1 MISPLSASSQAFLV
15 GLNQIEQREQQAQTE
30 LTTGLKI
37 NVVSDAPDQIS
48 PLLQTRSD
56 LSQAQQ
62 ITSNLGIVTTEV
74 NSAET
79 ALQSAVSLVD
89 KAQSLGTEGAS
100 DLASANTQQNV
111 AAQLGTT
118 LQQLVSLANTT
129 VGGRYIFSGDAD
141 QTQPYTIDLTQPV
154 PISAYQ
160 GSAATRQI
168 QTSNGSQIA
177 VSLNAQTIFDSPD
190 STQNVFTSIN
200 NLRQALLNNSGA
212 SAVSSALADVQTSD
226 TYLNQQLAF
235 YGNVQDEV
243 SSASNDAQNNATQ
256 LQTQLS
262 GIQDADEAAAITQMT
277 EGQTA
282 QQAALVSRAQ
292 LPKTTLFDYISSGA

>member
-15 GLNQIEQREQQAQTE
+15 GLDQIEQREQQAQTE

-48 PLLQTRSD
+48 TLLQTRSD
-56 LSQAQQ
+56 LNQAQQ

-89 KAQSLGTEGAS
+89 SAQSLGTEGAS
-100 DLASANTQQNV
+100 DLASSDTQQNV
-111 AAQLGTT
+111 ADQLGTI
-118 LQQLVSLANTT
+118 LQQLVAAANTT
-129 VGGRYIFSGDAD
+129 VGGRYIFSGDSD
-141 QTQPYTIDLTQPV
+141 QQEPYTIDLTQSN

-177 VSLNAQTIFDSPD
+177 VSLNAQTIFDSPN

-200 NLRQALLNNSGA
+200 NLRQTLLNGGSAA
-212 SAVSSALADVQTSD
+212 SVTAALADVQTSD

-235 YGNVQDEV
+235 YGNVQDQV
-243 SSASNDAQNNATQ
+243 ASASNDAQNNETQ

-262 GIQDADEAAAITQMT
+262 GIQDADEASAITQLT

-292 LPKTTLFDYISSGA
+292 LPKTTLFDYISTSS

>member
-1 MISPLSASSQAFLV
+1 MISPLSASSQAFLA
-15 GLNQIEQREQQAQTE
+15 GLNQIEQRELQAQTE
-30 LTTGLKI
+30 LTTGLQI
-37 NVVSDAPDQIS
+37 NVVSDAPDEIS

-89 KAQSLGTEGAS
+89 SAQSLGTEGAS
-100 DLASANTQQNV
+100 DLASGDTQQNV
-111 AAQLGTT
+111 AEQLGTT
-118 LQQLVSLANTT
+118 LQQLVALANTT
-129 VGGRYIFSGDAD
+129 VGGRYIFSGDSD
-141 QTQPYTIDLTQPV
+141 QTQPYTIDLTQTDPV
-154 PISAYQ
+154 SAYQ

-168 QTSNGSQIA
+168 QTSNGSQVAI
-177 VSLNAQTIFDSPD
+177 SLNAQTIFDSAD
-190 STQNVFTSIN
+190 SSTNVFTSIN
-200 NLRQALLNNSGA
+200 NLRQVLLNNGSA

-243 SSASNDAQNNATQ
+243 ASASNDAQNNTTQ

-262 GIQDADEAAAITQMT
+262 GIEDANEAAAITQLT

-292 LPKTTLFDYISSGA
+292 LPKTSLFDYISNGS

>member
-1 MISPLSASSQAFLV
+1 MISPLSPSAQSFLV
-15 GLNQIEQREQQAQTE
+15 GLTQIEQRELQAQTQ

-56 LSQAQQ
+56 LAQAQQ

-74 NSAET
+74 NTAQS

-89 KAQSLGTEGAS
+89 SAQSLGTQGAS
-100 DLASANTQQNV
+100 DLATSQTQQNV
-111 AAQLGTT
+111 AAQLGIV
-118 LQQLVSLANTT
+118 LQQLVATADTT
-129 VGGRYIFSGDAD
+129 VGGRYIFSGDSD
-141 QTQPYTIDLTQPV
+141 QQVPYTIDLTQTN
-154 PISAYQ
+154 PISPYQ
-160 GSAATRQI
+160 GGAATRQI
-168 QTSNGSQIA
+168 QDSNGTQIA
-177 VSLNAQTIFDSPD
+177 ISLSAQTIFDSPD
-190 STQNVFTSIN
+190 ATQNVFTSIS

-212 SAVSSALADVQTSD
+212 SAVSSALGDVQTAD

-235 YGNVQDEV
+235 YGNVQDQV
-243 SSASNDAQNNATQ
+243 ASASNDAQNNTTQ
-256 LQTQLS
+256 LKTQLS
-262 GIQDADEAAAITQMT
+262 GIQDADEAAAITQLT

-292 LPKTTLFDYISSGA
+292 LPKTSLFDYISTP

>member
-15 GLNQIEQREQQAQTE
+15 GLDQIEQREQQAQTE

-48 PLLQTRSD
+48 TLLQTRSD

-89 KAQSLGTEGAS
+89 SAQSLGTEGAS
-100 DLASANTQQNV
+100 DLASSDTQQNV
-111 AAQLGTT
+111 ADQLGTI
-118 LQQLVSLANTT
+118 LQQLVAAANTT
-129 VGGRYIFSGDAD
+129 VGGRYIFSGDSD
-141 QTQPYTIDLTQPV
+141 QTEPYTIDLTQTN

-160 GSAATRQI
+160 GSAATREI

-177 VSLNAQTIFDSPD
+177 VSLTAQTIFDSPD
-190 STQNVFTSIN
+190 ATQNVFTSIN
-200 NLRQALLNNSGA
+200 NLRQTLLNGGSAA
-212 SAVSSALADVQTSD
+212 SVTSALADVQTSD

-243 SSASNDAQNNATQ
+243 SSASNDAQNNETQ

-262 GIQDADEAAAITQMT
+262 GIQDADEAAAITQLT

-292 LPKTTLFDYISSGA
+292 LPKTTLFDHISNSS

>member
-1 MISPLSASSQAFLV
+1 MISPLSPSSQSFLV
-15 GLNQIEQREQQAQTE
+15 GLTQIEQRELEAQTQ

-48 PLLQTRSD
+48 PLLQTRSE
-56 LSQAQQ
+56 LAQAQQ

-74 NSAET
+74 NTAQS

-89 KAQSLGTEGAS
+89 SAQSLGTQGAS
-100 DLASANTQQNV
+100 TLASSQTQQNV
-111 AAQLGTT
+111 AAQLGIV
-118 LQQLVSLANTT
+118 LQQLVATADTT
-129 VGGRYIFSGDAD
+129 VGGRYIFSGDSD
-141 QTQPYTIDLTQPV
+141 QQIPYTIDLNQTS
-154 PISAYQ
+154 PISSYQ
-160 GSAATRQI
+160 GAAATRQI
-168 QTSNGSQIA
+168 QVSNGTQIA
-177 VSLNAQTIFDSPD
+177 VALNAQTIFDSPD
-190 STQNVFTSIN
+190 ATQNVFTSIN

-212 SAVSSALADVQTSD
+212 SAVSSALGDVQTAG

-235 YGNVQDEV
+235 YGNVQDQV
-243 SSASNDAQNNATQ
+243 ASASNDAQNNTTQ

-262 GIQDADEAAAITQMT
+262 GIQDADEAAAITQLT

-292 LPKTTLFDYISSGA
+292 LPKTSLFSYISTS

>member
-1 MISPLSASSQAFLV
+1 MISPLSPSSQSFLV
-15 GLNQIEQREQQAQTE
+15 GLTQIEQRELQAQTQ

-56 LSQAQQ
+56 LAQAQQ

-74 NSAET
+74 NTAQS

-89 KAQSLGTEGAS
+89 SAQSLGTQGAS
-100 DLASANTQQNV
+100 DLASSQTQQNV
-111 AAQLGTT
+111 AAQLGIV
-118 LQQLVSLANTT
+118 LQQLVATADTT
-129 VGGRYIFSGDAD
+129 VGGRYIFSGDSD
-141 QTQPYTIDLTQPV
+141 QQIPYTIDLTQSS
-154 PISAYQ
+154 PISSYQ
-160 GSAATRQI
+160 GAAATRQI
-168 QTSNGSQIA
+168 QVSNGAQIA

-190 STQNVFTSIN
+190 PTQNVFASIN

-212 SAVSSALADVQTSD
+212 SAVSAALGDVQTAD

-235 YGNVQDEV
+235 YGNVQDQV
-243 SSASNDAQNNATQ
+243 ASASNDAQNNTTQ

-262 GIQDADEAAAITQMT
+262 GIQDADEAAAITQLT

-292 LPKTTLFDYISSGA
+292 LPKTSLFSYISTS

>member
-15 GLNQIEQREQQAQTE
+15 GLDQIEQREQQAQTE

-48 PLLQTRSD
+48 TLLQTRSD

-89 KAQSLGTEGAS
+89 SAQSLGTRGAS
-100 DLASANTQQNV
+100 DLASSDTQQNV
-111 AAQLGTT
+111 ADQLGTI
-118 LQQLVSLANTT
+118 LQQLVAAANTT
-129 VGGRYIFSGDAD
+129 VGGRYIFSGDSD
-141 QTQPYTIDLTQPV
+141 QQVPYTIDLTQTS

-177 VSLNAQTIFDSPD
+177 VSLTAQTIFDSPD
-190 STQNVFTSIN
+190 ATQNVFTSIN
-200 NLRQALLNNSGA
+200 NLRETLLNGGSAA
-212 SAVSSALADVQTSD
+212 SVSSALADVQTSD

-243 SSASNDAQNNATQ
+243 SSASNNAQNNETQ

-262 GIQDADEAAAITQMT
+262 GIQDADEAAAITQLT

-292 LPKTTLFDYISSGA
+292 LPKTTLFDYITTSS